1 MVISST
7 TTARGFSLCYSLIPN
22 KLVVLMEYYIYIYTY
37 HISPQKVAFIVKQL
51 PNLWSSH
58 EAALDPSGIPR
69 VGLPEENHIYI
80 IYTYIYTVY
89 IYILVGGLEHFLFSI
104 IYGIILPID

>member
-1 MVISST
+1 MSKVVITNSSLHGHLEYNNGKRLLT
-7 TTARGFSLCYSLIPN
+7 LLLIDSQQTGSFN
-22 KLVVLMEYYIYIYTY
+22 GILYIYTY

-80 IYTYIYTVY
+80 
-89 IYILVGGLEHFLFSI
+89 
-104 IYGIILPID
+104 

>member
-7 TTARGFSLCYSLIPN
+7 TTARGFKRLLTLLLIDSQQTGSFN
-22 KLVVLMEYYIYIYTY
+22 GILYIYTY
-37 HISPQKVAFIVKQL
+37 HISPKKVAFIVKQL

-58 EAALDPSGIPR
+58 EAALEASGIPR
-69 VGLPEENHIYI
+69 VLGVLGLPEENHTH

-89 IYILVGGLEHFLFSI
+89 I
-104 IYGIILPID
+104 